1 MSVDVKIAGASYS
14 GVPAIIVPLSDG
26 TGIARFCDVSATTAT
41 AEDVAEGKTFY
52 GADGTL
58 ITGTNTGSAS
68 KVTVLPSLT
77 LSNQYIDTGISP
89 DVTFFYDIEMS
100 PQSLVTD
107 WLALFGCRVSDGD
120 SKCFGVMQ
128 APNVS
133 TGVRFDFGTTDTN
146 GTSTQDTIGTTIFH
160 HCTIGFYGNSS
171 IIRFAKNQF
180 ISNCDKNAI
189 SASSISGL
197 TASIYLGAYH
207 RQDNGAAIFTNN
219 NLTIY
224 SFKIRDTNGDLL
236 YNFIPISYNGKNG
249 MYETGNGTFHGVD
262 GSISDVG

>member
-1 MSVDVKIAGASYS
+1 MSFDVKIAGATYS
-14 GVPAIIVPLSDG
+14 GVPAILIPLSDG
-26 TGIARFCDVSATTAT
+26 TGNARFCDVSVTTAT
-41 AEDVAEGKTFY
+41 AEDVAEGKAFY

-58 ITGTNTGSAS
+58 ITGTNTGSGS
-68 KVTVLPSLT
+68 KVTVLESLT
-77 LSNQYIDTGISP
+77 LSNQYIDTGITPNP
-89 DVTFFYDIEMS
+89 DYFYELELA
-100 PQSLVTD
+100 PQNIVTD
-107 WLALFGCRVSDGD
+107 WYALFGCRVSDGD

-128 APNVS
+128 VPNVS

-207 RQDNGAAIFTNN
+207 RQDTNSAIFKNP

-224 SFKIRDTNGDLL
+224 SFRIKNTDGDLL
-236 YNFIPISYNGKNG
+236 YNFIPATYDGKSG
-249 MYETGNGTFHGVD
+249 MCEIANQTFHGTD
-262 GSISDVG
+262 GTIAKVS